1 MELALYAH
9 PFDLDAL
16 AAHGGLPR
24 LHELGFGEIAMA
36 TSYHDGRWLMPWHPA
51 GRVRFLED
59 GTVHFRP
66 RGDYGVLQPLA
77 SSAVDAAGPSPLER
91 LCAEAPRHGLRA
103 RAWNVF
109 HHNSRL
115 GERHPELCVQNAFG
129 DRYTYA
135 LCPAQPAVQ
144 QYALAMVRDLAAHA
158 GLGSIEF
165 EALGWM
171 GWKHSSHHDK
181 ASFTPRGLLDYAL
194 SLCFCRACCACL
206 QREGGDPERSRAYAQ
221 DLVRR
226 HVELGCAMAPA
237 AVPERLEA
245 AVEAA
250 VEAERAAAMTALL
263 PAQTARTHTMVA
275 FGRVLRAAMPPAVAA
290 AVQVHP
296 GALFTGS
303 QLPVPQTP
311 GLRADEY
318 VVTAYGEN
326 PAAIDKLLQGETMVQ
341 IEGPAHRKRLSIWPK
356 APQLASDEDLVKV
369 RALAEARGV
378 ATIAIYHLGLLP
390 WRTLERVAR
399 VLKA

>member
-16 AAHGGLPR
+16 AAHGGLAR
-24 LHELGFGEIAMA
+24 VRDLGFGEIAMA

-66 RGDYGVLQPLA
+66 RGDYGLLQPQA
-77 SSAVDAAGPSPLER
+77 SSAVAAAGPSPLER

-194 SLCFCRACCACL
+194 SLCFCACCTARL
-206 QREGGDPERSRAYAQ
+206 RAEGGDPELTRAYVLA
-221 DLVRR
+221 LVQQSI
-226 HVELGCAMAPA
+226 EAADAMAPPPVA
-237 AVPERLEA
+237 ERLDPQAWQAGDRETVA
-245 AVEAA
+245 AETAF
-250 VEAERAAAMTALL
+250 AAARS
-263 PAQTARTHTMVA
+263 ARTTVLA
-275 FGRVLRAAMPPAVAA
+275 ELGRQVRAVLPKTVGL

-296 GALFTGS
+296 AALFTGS
-303 QLPVPQTP
+303 QLPVPQTQ

-326 PAAIDKLLQGETMVQ
+326 LAAIDKLLQGETMFL
-341 IEGPAHRKRLSIWPK
+341 IDGPSHRKRLSIWPK
-356 APQLASDEDLVKV
+356 APQFTTDEDLVKV
-369 RALAEARGV
+369 RELAKARGV

-399 VLKA
+399 VLTA